1 MKKMRIPGSR
11 LFFNQSLHTK
21 LILPVILTMAVSLG
35 VNLLLFSRINT
46 TVKNMDQVYA
56 TNIRLSELERLLTQL
71 ETSIYQYLN
80 IQSQD
85 ALETFTRS
93 REQFGQ
99 MIGEIDDTIT
109 DHPARRMEHNIRSL
123 ALSYLELA
131 DQAIEAKETHQVAVY
146 RENFEDIQRIYTYLL
161 AYIRGLDTLRFK
173 ANSENYDV
181 LYQYLRY
188 LELFMTV
195 VLILVTGCLLALLY
209 IITGTFTRPL
219 EKLAGKAKE
228 VGRGNFGI
236 VLEEPESEDEVGTV
250 TAAFNQMIRSI
261 NDYIRRTRESMEL
274 EIRMKERELAMENLL
289 KDAQLKYYQAQINPH
304 FLFNTLNAGQQLAM
318 MEDAERTYAFMENMA
333 FFFRYRLKKNGE
345 ESTLRQEV
353 ELIDSYLYIM
363 NVRYSGEIHL
373 EKELDERLLDMRF
386 PGMVLQP
393 VIENALNHGLGGV
406 EWEKRVWFSVWQE
419 SGEAVICIRDNGV
432 GILEEVLA
440 ELNGQGP
447 GRAAGQ
453 QEQRYTGRSG
463 MTAQVPPDRSSD
475 GMSRTA
481 GPAQSG
487 DSGNGVGLANV
498 RERLRLYFNRQ
509 DVMTVESD
517 GPGQGTQVTIR
528 VPVIRDSAGP

>member
-1 MKKMRIPGSR
+1 MRKIRIPGSR
-11 LFFNQSLHTK
+11 FFFDQSLHTK

-35 VNLLLFSRINT
+35 VNLLLFGRINT
-46 TVKNMDQVYA
+46 TVENMDQVYA
-56 TNIRLSELERLLTQL
+56 TNIRLGELERLLTEL
-71 ETSIYQYLN
+71 ESSVYQYLN

-93 REQFGQ
+93 RERFGQ

-109 DHPARRMEHNIRSL
+109 DHPARRMERNIRSL
-123 ALSYLELA
+123 ALSYLGLA
-131 DQAIEAKETHQVAVY
+131 DEAIRAKQTHQVAAY
-146 RENFEDIQRIYTYLL
+146 RENFEELQRIYTYLL

-188 LELFMTV
+188 LEIFMIV
-195 VLILVTGCLLALLY
+195 VLILVTGCLLAFLY
-209 IITGTFTRPL
+209 VITGTFTRPL

-236 VLEEPESEDEVGTV
+236 LLEEPESEDEVGTV
-250 TAAFNQMIRSI
+250 TAAFNQMICSI

-318 MEDAERTYAFMENMA
+318 MEDAERTYAFIENMA

-363 NVRYSGEIHL
+363 NVRYSGELHL
-373 EKELDERLLDMRF
+373 EKELDDRLLDMRF

-419 SGEAVICIRDNGV
+419 GGDAMICIRDNGV
-432 GILEEVLA
+432 GIPEEMLA
-440 ELNGQGP
+440 ELNGRGP
-447 GRAAGQ
+447 EQPVAAGVPGQSEESGARGARTGASAQ
-453 QEQRYTGRSG
+453 QGN
-463 MTAQVPPDRSSD
+463 
-475 GMSRTA
+475 
-481 GPAQSG
+481 
-487 DSGNGVGLANV
+487 SGNGVGLANV
-498 RERLRLYFNRQ
+498 RERLRLYFDRQ
-509 DVMTVESD
+509 DVMTVASS
-517 GPGQGTQVTIR
+517 GSGKGTQVTIR
-528 VPVIRDSAGP
+528 VPVIWERQR

>member
-1 MKKMRIPGSR
+1 MRKMRIPGSK
-11 LFFNQSLHTK
+11 LFFDQSLHTK

-35 VNLLLFSRINT
+35 VNLFLFGRINT
-46 TVKNMDQVYA
+46 TVENLDQVYA
-56 TNIRLSELERLLTQL
+56 TNIRLGELERLLTQL
-71 ETSIYQYLN
+71 ESSVYQYLN

-93 REQFGQ
+93 REAFGQ
-99 MIGEIDDTIT
+99 MIGEIDGTIT
-109 DHPARRMEHNIRSL
+109 DHPARRMERNIRSL

-131 DQAIEAKETHQVAVY
+131 DRAIEAKQTHQVAAY
-146 RENFEDIQRIYTYLL
+146 REHFKEIQRIYTYLL

-188 LELFMTV
+188 LELFMTL
-195 VLILVTGCLLALLY
+195 VLILVTGCLLALVY
-209 IITGTFTRPL
+209 AITGTFIRPL
-219 EKLAGKAKE
+219 EKLAGKARE

-236 VLEEPESEDEVGTV
+236 VLEEPESGDEVGTV

-274 EIRMKERELAMENLL
+274 EIQMKERELAMENLL

-318 MEDAERTYAFMENMA
+318 MEDAERTYVFMENMA
-333 FFFRYRLKKNGE
+333 FFFRYRLRKNGE

-373 EKELDERLLDMRF
+373 EKELDDRLLDMAF

-393 VIENALNHGLGGV
+393 VIENALNHGLGDV
-406 EWEKRVWFSVWQE
+406 EWEKRVWFGVWQDN
-419 SGEAVICIRDNGV
+419 GDAVICIRDNGT
-432 GILEEVLA
+432 GIEAQVLA
-440 ELNGQGP
+440 ELNGTGSRVP
-447 GRAAGQ
+447 G
-453 QEQRYTGRSG
+453 QEEGGRSG
-463 MTAQVPPDRSSD
+463 GSGKAAGLGGT
-475 GMSRTA
+475 
-481 GPAQSG
+481 GPAFYREPR
-487 DSGNGVGLANV
+487 DSGNGIGLVNV
-498 RERLRLYFNRQ
+498 RERLRLYFDRT
-509 DVMTVESD
+509 DVMTVESG
-517 GPGQGTQVTIR
+517 GPGQGTQVAIR
-528 VPVIRDSAGP
+528 VPLVLPGGNSGE

>member
-1 MKKMRIPGSR
+1 MRKMRIPGSK
-11 LFFNQSLHTK
+11 LFFDQSLHTK

-35 VNLLLFSRINT
+35 VNLLLFGRINT
-46 TVKNMDQVYA
+46 TVENMDQVYA
-56 TNIRLSELERLLTQL
+56 TNIRLGELERLLTEL
-71 ETSIYQYLN
+71 ESSVYQYLN

-85 ALETFTRS
+85 ALETFTSS
-93 REQFGQ
+93 RERFGQ

-109 DHPARRMEHNIRSL
+109 DHPTRRMERNIRSL
-123 ALSYLELA
+123 ALSYLDLA
-131 DQAIEAKETHQVAVY
+131 DEAIQAKQSHQVTAY
-146 RENFEDIQRIYTYLL
+146 RESFREIQQIYTYLL
-161 AYIRGLDTLRFK
+161 SYIRGLDTLRFK

-188 LELFMTV
+188 LEMFMIV

-209 IITGTFTRPL
+209 VITRTFTRPL

-236 VLEEPESEDEVGTV
+236 LLEEPESGDEVGTV

-274 EIRMKERELAMENLL
+274 EIQMKERELAMENLL

-318 MEDAERTYAFMENMA
+318 MEDAERTYAFIENMA

-363 NVRYSGEIHL
+363 NVRYSGELHL
-373 EKELDERLLDMRF
+373 EKELDGRLLDICF

-419 SGEAVICIRDNGV
+419 NGDALICIRDNGV
-432 GILEEVLA
+432 GISQEMLA
-440 ELNGQGP
+440 ELNGQEDERP
-447 GRAAGQ
+447 GEAVETAKPGHPGEAVKAAGPRQ
-453 QEQRYTGRSG
+453 
-463 MTAQVPPDRSSD
+463 P
-475 GMSRTA
+475 
-481 GPAQSG
+481 G
-487 DSGNGVGLANV
+487 DTGNGVGLANV
-498 RERLRLYFNRQ
+498 RERLRLYFERQ
-509 DVMTVESD
+509 DVMIVESD
-517 GPGQGTQVTIR
+517 GPGLGTRVTIR
-528 VPVIRDSAGP
+528 VPVIRGDFSGR